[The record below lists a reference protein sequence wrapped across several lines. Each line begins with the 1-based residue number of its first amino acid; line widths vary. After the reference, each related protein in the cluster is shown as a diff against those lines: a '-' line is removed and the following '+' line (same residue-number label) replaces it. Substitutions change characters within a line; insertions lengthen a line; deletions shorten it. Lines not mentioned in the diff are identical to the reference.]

1 LYAYGKGQRHATI
14 RVAPHAR
21 QVWPE
26 TAVPGAANKLFF
38 HLQPSLN
45 IEAGHR
51 IVITGLTGSNT
62 PSAPSFFYKCPDSTG
77 AAEPDTHTRDKPSGR
92 ATTAACSPKVLSVT
106 LTNIA
111 PPEPRFVRGGGLT
124 STSELTATACGD
136 AWQTQVLVLSLA
148 SKF

>member
-1 LYAYGKGQRHATI
+1 M
-14 RVAPHAR
+14 
-21 QVWPE
+21 
-26 TAVPGAANKLFF
+26 LFF
-38 HLQPSLN
+38 HLQPSVN

-77 AAEPDTHTRDKPSGR
+77 AAESDTHARDTPSGR
-92 ATTAACSPKVLSVT
+92 ATTAACSPEVLNVA

-111 PPEPRFVRGGGLT
+111 PPEPRLVGGGGLT

-136 AWQTQVLVLSLA
+136 AWQTQVLSLA